1 MKSGSH
7 LFSQIQL
14 VRSCSFHHINWSSFS
29 LYLVVKETRI
39 ELFLKLNFFWQIHL
53 HFVPSQAF
61 KECGCLATNSSFNWK
76 STS

>member
-39 ELFLKLNFFWQIHL
+39 ELFTFILSL
-53 HFVPSQAF
+53 SQAF